1 MTDLTRYVFH
11 FADSRQFHAFEERAA
26 IHEFDGKASRDEA
39 ERLAFLEVFPGIQL
53 P

>member
-1 MTDLTRYVFH
+1 MTALTRYVFH

-26 IHEFDGKASRDEA
+26 IHEFDGKAERDEA
-39 ERLAFLEVFPGIQL
+39 ERLAFKEAFPQLEL